1 MKKILIVRRDNIG
14 DLICTTPL
22 IRALR
27 RKFPDAWLGA
37 LVNSYNAEV
46 LARNTALD
54 AVFSYQKAKHRAP
67 GQSVAAIYWARL
79 KLILRL
85 RAMKL
90 DYVILAAPGFQRSA
104 YRFAKFVKPRHI
116 AGYADPAHDID
127 LALPAAR
134 LTGQHQVERVF
145 RLGRLF
151 GIDGTPPPLELM
163 ADPLAAEEIAA
174 LLRQHPAAAAPR
186 IGIHISAREANRR
199 WPDESFAQLARQLL
213 QRYDCTIILTW
224 APGDRGNPLF
234 PGDSTAAERLI
245 DDLKNPRVIPVPTPT
260 LESLMASIAV
270 CDYLICSDGG
280 PVHLAAGLGKP
291 VLCFF
296 GSEDPAHWHPWGVP
310 YVLLQAPSRKVADIG
325 VDEALRG
332 FDRLRE
338 ETGNSSGI

>member
-37 LVNSYNAEV
+37 LVNSYNAGV

-54 AVFSYQKAKHRAP
+54 AVFSYQKAKHRSP

-104 YRFAKFVKPRHI
+104 YRFAKFVQPRHI
-116 AGYADPAHDID
+116 AGYADPAQDID
-127 LALPAAR
+127 LALPPAP
-134 LTGQHQVERVF
+134 LTGVHQVERVF

-151 GIDGTPPPLELM
+151 GIDGTPPPLELV

-174 LLRQHPAAAAPR
+174 LLSRHPAPR
-186 IGIHISAREANRR
+186 IGLHISAREANRR
-199 WPDESFAQLARQLL
+199 WPAESFAQLARQLL
-213 QRYDCTIILTW
+213 QRYDCTIVLTW
-224 APGDRGNPLF
+224 APGDQANPLF
-234 PGDSTAAERLI
+234 PGDSAAAYRIIGAL
-245 DDLKNPRVIPVPTPT
+245 DDPRVVPLPTPT
-260 LESLMASIAV
+260 LVSLMAGIAA

-280 PVHLAAGLGKP
+280 PVHLAAGFGKP

-296 GSEDPAHWHPWGVP
+296 GSESPAHWHPWGVP
-310 YVLLQAPSRKVADIG
+310 YELLQAPSRKVSDIG
-325 VDEALRG
+325 VDEALAG
-332 FDRLRE
+332 FDRLWE
-338 ETGNSSGI
+338 KTGTQPSL